1 MFAGTRDE
9 MLADPQ
15 SLTGRYLR
23 GELRIPVPAAPPQ
36 AAGKIPAAS
45 TARAATICKNVDLMI
60 PLGMLVAVT
69 GVSGSGK
76 STLVYDVL
84 YKALQARRTGG
95 NWREFCDRIEGD
107 AVLNG
112 VEMVDQSPIGRTPR
126 SNPATYMKAFDPIR
140 EVFASTPEAK
150 KRGLAPG
157 HFSFNIPGG
166 RCEACQGDGTVT
178 VEMRFLADV
187 ELVCEE
193 CRGTRYKSS
202 VLDVRY
208 KEKNIHDV
216 LQMTV
221 REALTFFAAVPES
234 HLAPARARRSRPRLP
249 AARPI
254 RHHPLRRRGAT
265 LETCRASYPPGEQRG
280 PVYLRRAHHR
290 PAFRRYPEA
299 PDRVP

>member
-1 MFAGTRDE
+1 MTSCIKPCR
-9 MLADPQ
+9 
-15 SLTGRYLR
+15 
-23 GELRIPVPAAPPQ
+23 
-36 AAGKIPAAS
+36 
-45 TARAATICKNVDLMI
+45 RA
-60 PLGMLVAVT
+60 
-69 GVSGSGK
+69 
-76 STLVYDVL
+76 
-84 YKALQARRTGG
+84 RTGG
-95 NWREFCDRIEGD
+95 NWRESCERIEGD

-112 VEMVDQSPIGRTPR
+112 VEMIDQSPIGRTPR

-140 EVFASTPEAK
+140 EVFASTPEAR

-187 ELVCEE
+187 ELSAKNAAA
-193 CRGTRYKSS
+193 RATKAASSKFATRKRIFTTSCS
-202 VLDVRY
+202 
-208 KEKNIHDV
+208 
-216 LQMTV
+216 MTV
-221 REALTFFAAVPES
+221 REALTFFAAYPES

-254 RHHPLRRRGAT
+254 RHHPFRRRGAT

-280 PVYLRRAHHR
+280 SVYLRRAHHG
-290 PAFRRYPEA
+290 PAFRRYSEA